1 VVVAPTLGIPRAA
14 LLAGLLMLAL
24 AAPALAQGAGSSVAL
39 AGLMGQRALLV
50 VNGKPPKGVAPGE
63 THLGVKVVS
72 VGDGQALLEIDGK
85 RHMVRLGEAPVSV
98 GTNRN
103 EGAGGRVVL
112 TAGSGGHFIA
122 DGQINGRAARLM
134 VDTGASLVVI
144 SAAEA
149 AQIGISFRNGQQTRL
164 STANGVA
171 TGWLLKLDSVRVGD
185 ITLFGVDAVVSPEPL
200 PFVLLG
206 NSFLSRFQMN
216 RENDQLTLSRRF

>member
-1 VVVAPTLGIPRAA
+1 MGAF
-14 LLAGLLMLAL
+14 

-50 VNGKPPKGVAPGE
+50 VNGKAPKGVAPGE

-72 VGDGQALLEIDGK
+72 VGDGQALVEIDGR
-85 RHMVRLGEAPVSV
+85 RHTVRLGEAPVSV
-98 GTNRN
+98 GTSRN
-103 EGAGGRVVL
+103 EGSGGRVVMM
-112 TAGSGGHFIA
+112 AGSGGHFIA

-144 SAAEA
+144 GAAEA
-149 AQIGISFRNGQQTRL
+149 TQLGIAYKSGQPTRM
-164 STANGVA
+164 STANGVVA
-171 TGWLLKLDSVRVGD
+171 GWLLKLDSVRVGD
-185 ITLFGVDAVVSPEPL
+185 ITVLGVDAVVSPEPL